1 MLLKH
6 HSHPSHHPYTHWNSC
21 PHATQLVSPAHVLH
35 TVSLLNHSLFILSHL
50 PLFFPTF
57 FHNSS
62 NRDYGG
68 LSHYDVSSCLRKSQS
83 LGVFKDYHQMSIKKK
98 KKKIKPRKDTH
109 SVLHSKGVYFFSP
122 VWPICSAQTLSD
134 QEYLQRRSPPFQN
147 HRSFQ
152 VPSLYIFPFSKIF
165 WA

>member
-98 KKKIKPRKDTH
+98 KKDKTKERYTFCPAFKRSVFLFPSLTH
-109 SVLHSKGVYFFSP
+109 
-122 VWPICSAQTLSD
+122 
-134 QEYLQRRSPPFQN
+134 LQRTNPFWSRVSSETIPTISEPPLF
-147 HRSFQ
+147 
-152 VPSLYIFPFSKIF
+152 PSSIIVHFPIF
-165 WA
+165 